1 MYLTRGMTCAKALRQ
16 EVFPVRKKVMAGFCP
31 AGYPT
36 TSLFEYLL
44 LVAPE
49 IMGNSHDHD
58 PGCQPGG
65 QCDGRRNWIVC
76 SIACLS

>member
-16 EVFPVRKKVMAGFCP
+16 EVFPVRKKVMAVFCP

-49 IMGNSHDHD
+49 IMGNSQDHD
-58 PGCQPGG
+58 PTIMRLWESWVSAGG
-65 QCDGRRNWIVC
+65 TV
-76 SIACLS
+76 

>member
-1 MYLTRGMTCAKALRQ
+1 
-16 EVFPVRKKVMAGFCP
+16 MAGFCP

-58 PGCQPGG
+58 PTIMRLWESWVSAGG
-65 QCDGRRNWIVC
+65 TV
-76 SIACLS
+76 